1 MLQYIIHVYNYV
13 QISYSLICR
22 VEVAASASRKLHTA
36 LLLWTDQIIKIDNR
50 RRAVIPKMQQVLHSP

>member
-1 MLQYIIHVYNYV
+1 MIMLQYIIHVYNYV

-36 LLLWTDQIIKIDNR
+36 LLL
-50 RRAVIPKMQQVLHSP
+50 